1 MGGHVN
7 PSEEAPAKFQGRVN
21 KPGDLKIKGTEIEI
35 KISETIARRSSEFDP
50 LSVYDIYP

>member
-7 PSEEAPAKFQGRVN
+7 LQEEAPAKFQGRAN
-21 KPGDLKIKGTEIEI
+21 KPGTLKIKGTDIEI
-35 KISETIARRSSEFDP
+35 KISETIAQRSSEFDP